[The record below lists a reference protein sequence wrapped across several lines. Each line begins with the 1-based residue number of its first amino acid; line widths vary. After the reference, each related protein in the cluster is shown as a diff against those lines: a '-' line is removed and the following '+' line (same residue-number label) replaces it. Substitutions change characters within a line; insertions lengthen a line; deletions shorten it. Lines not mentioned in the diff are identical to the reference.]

1 MRGPP
6 LGIPRAP
13 GTTRGPPGYTRE
25 SLDPWGPPGTTP
37 GRPGDAPRSPQ
48 DLMCLLMEASAPFS
62 RPHYGQLRSFTVNYG
77 RRLRSITVNY
87 GHLGSITLADYG
99 QLRSFTVN
107 YGRRLRSITVI
118 YSRQLRS
125 PITVGDSCTPQ
136 ISKPKVMVLEPKILV
151 LNRF

>member
-1 MRGPP
+1 MKFLLSIWGDEGS
-6 LGIPRAP
+6 LIPFYETKEKAS
-13 GTTRGPPGYTRE
+13 YIYNCI
-25 SLDPWGPPGTTP
+25 
-37 GRPGDAPRSPQ
+37 
-48 DLMCLLMEASAPFS
+48 MCLLMEASAPFS

-118 YSRQLRS
+118 YGRQLRS